1 MAELVSLTGIAH
13 AFGAEPLF
21 AGIDLAVADDE
32 RLGLIGANGSGKST
46 LLRILAG
53 TLEPEEGR
61 RVCRGEP
68 HVVCVDQHVDFPEQA
83 TVASALHAAHHE
95 TSDLP
100 AAVLKALDEHGFADP
115 DQPVATLSGG
125 RRKRLALVRALL
137 AEPDLLLLDEPTN
150 HLDSAGV
157 DWLEQTLRGA
167 RFAAV
172 MVTHDRWFLDRVAS
186 RIVELGAQFPGGRFT
201 AAGGYSDFLAARE
214 AFLAGQRSQQERL
227 DNRMR
232 REEVWLARRPKART
246 TKAVA
251 RIKQADQLRDE
262 LDAVRQRN
270 AAGRSAAIDFQ
281 ATGRRGNELVVA
293 TDIARAYGEHQ
304 VFAGLDCTLAPGECL
319 GLAGA
324 NGSGKSTLLHVLA
337 GDLSPDAGS
346 VEHATAL
353 RPVVFT
359 QDRSRLDP
367 TATLRR
373 TLCPNGET
381 VQFAGRNV
389 HLIAYARRFLFPPH
403 RLDQPVGSLSGGEQA
418 RLLIAL
424 LMLEPADLLLLDE
437 PTNDLDIPA
446 LEVLE
451 TALDEFPGAIVLVTH
466 DRYLLDRL
474 CDRII
479 GLDGH
484 GGAHH
489 RTSFAEWERTRH
501 TLSAATRAPAAP
513 PTPEARPQP
522 SGGLDWNEQ
531 KELRGIE
538 GRIQTAEA
546 RLAEHEQRMA
556 DPAVYTD
563 PAAVSSLTAAIEA
576 ARERV
581 DALYRRWEELESR
594 V

>member
-21 AGIDLAVADDE
+21 TGIDLAVGENE

-53 TLEPEEGR
+53 TLAPEEGR

-68 HVVCVDQHVDFPEQA
+68 HIVCVDQHDTFPDQA
-83 TVASALHAAHHE
+83 TVASALHAEPGTA
-95 TSDLP
+95 DLP

-125 RRKRLALVRALL
+125 RRKRLALLRALL

-157 DWLEQTLRGA
+157 DWLEQTLRCA

-172 MVTHDRWFLDRVAS
+172 MVTHDRWFLDRVAN

-201 AAGGYSDFLAARE
+201 AAGGYSDFCAARE
-214 AFLAGQRSQQERL
+214 VFLAGQRSQQERL
-227 DNRMR
+227 DNKMR
-232 REEVWLARRPKART
+232 REEAWLARRPKART
-246 TKAVA
+246 TKAIA

-281 ATGRRGNELVVA
+281 ATGRRGNELLVA
-293 TDIARAYGEHQ
+293 TGIAKAYGAHQ

-337 GDLSPDAGS
+337 GQLAPDEGS
-346 VEHATAL
+346 VGHAAAL
-353 RPVVFT
+353 RPVIFT

-367 TATLRR
+367 AATLRH

-381 VQFAGRNV
+381 VHFAGRNV
-389 HLIAYARRFLFPPH
+389 HLIAYARRFLFPPQ

-451 TALDEFPGAIVLVTH
+451 TALEEFPGAIVLVTH
-466 DRYLLDRL
+466 DRYLLESL
-474 CDRII
+474 CDRVI
-479 GLDGH
+479 GLDGQ

-489 RTSFAEWERTRH
+489 RTSFAEWEQTRH
-501 TLSAATRAPAAP
+501 LLGERTATPPPANDT
-513 PTPEARPQP
+513 PTPPRA
-522 SGGLDWNEQ
+522 SGLDWNEQ

-546 RLAEHEQRMA
+546 RLEEHEQRMA
-556 DPAVYTD
+556 DPTVYTD
-563 PAAVSSLTAAIEA
+563 PAAVVSLSAEIEA
-576 ARERV
+576 ARARV
-581 DALYRRWEELESR
+581 DALYQRWDELESR
-594 V
+594 A